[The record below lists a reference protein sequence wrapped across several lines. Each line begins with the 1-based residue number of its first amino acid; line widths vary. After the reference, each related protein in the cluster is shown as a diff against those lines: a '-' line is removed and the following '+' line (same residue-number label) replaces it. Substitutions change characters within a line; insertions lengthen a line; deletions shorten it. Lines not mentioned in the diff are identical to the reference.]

1 MDTCSFCRSDVLPN
15 EDFCINCGNRHYR
28 NQAGTAQGTGSPAV
42 TAATAATSFHNPA
55 VEAVTAQLDAAAQP
69 PQAVRAPLSVPRT
82 LGPGPREY
90 RDPPSIG
97 GWSFFDRTRFRFG
110 GAGDIVL
117 GIALIG
123 SGHSAG
129 STVFGLLFIAL
140 GLATWIITGFGLRG
154 HGEFGDDPYSAWKS
168 MSTGGR
174 AIAGTGSVIGV
185 VFCYILFF
193 WLFLILWIIRVVA
206 G

>member
-1 MDTCSFCRSDVLPN
+1 MDACSSCGSDVLPN
-15 EDFCINCGNRHYR
+15 EDFCINCGNRHHR
-28 NQAGTAQGTGSPAV
+28 NQAGTA
-42 TAATAATSFHNPA
+42 AAGFHNPA
-55 VEAVTAQLDAAAQP
+55 VEAVTAQLDAGAQQPRAA
-69 PQAVRAPLSVPRT
+69 RAPLGVPRT
-82 LGPGPREY
+82 PAPGPSPREY

-117 GIALIG
+117 GIALIA

-168 MSTGGR
+168 MSAGSR

-185 VFCYILFF
+185 VFCYVLFF
-193 WLFLILWIIRVVA
+193 WLFLILWIIQAVA